1 MNVVDKVLPKS
12 ITLIWQYHSSKNV
25 RVRCHLDVKVKH
37 LKFKDEK
44 KIKPT
49 KIRKN
54 IMDT

>member
-44 KIKPT
+44 KKQT
-49 KIRKN
+49 NRNKKKYN
-54 IMDT
+54 